1 MDNKTDYEIARLR
14 AQQIL
19 FATYKEEPENHNEL
33 MAEETAKCLLKM
45 KEFEAVRIVNKL
57 AKWSESKPKEPEIV
71 DFVTALRL
79 TKELEKI
86 ETEAKNFIKENNVNI
101 LS

>member
-45 KEFEAVRIVNKL
+45 KEFEAVKIVNKL
-57 AKWSESKPKEPEIV
+57 AKWSEKYPRGRIYSASNMEMDE
-71 DFVTALRL
+71 
-79 TKELEKI
+79 ELIAI
-86 ETEAKNFIKENNVNI
+86 ETEAKNFIKENNVNL